1 MDQSDYSFMRSGFDN
16 LENGDDEQKQQQLAS
31 TLVHF
36 SENALLNA
44 SVYIKHAD
52 RNQITKEDLK
62 RCLML
67 EVFIFTKREN
77 LQEKIEDIV
86 EELYYNDS
94 DEEDVIFDDLQG
106 CLYLIWQ
113 GTIDVFLVNQLVGD
127 LISSVVGKGDQC
139 VLQVPLWIDA
149 EYQKSSHGCVPFFG
163 EDVSVLQQVNFFVQI
178 HLRDRYVIALK
189 ILLQH
194 CLI

>member
-16 LENGDDEQKQQQLAS
+16 LENGDEEQKQQQLAS

-94 DEEDVIFDDLQG
+94 DEEDIIFDDDDENVIVDEFTESE
-106 CLYLIWQ
+106 C
-113 GTIDVFLVNQLVGD
+113 
-127 LISSVVGKGDQC
+127 QC
-139 VLQVPLWIDA
+139 ALCQCINNVHIKWENWVPETPIQHIL
-149 EYQKSSHGCVPFFG
+149 KSRI
-163 EDVSVLQQVNFFVQI
+163 EQM
-178 HLRDRYVIALK
+178 
-189 ILLQH
+189 
-194 CLI
+194 

>member
-16 LENGDDEQKQQQLAS
+16 LENGDEEQKQQQLAS

-77 LQEKIEDIV
+77 LQEKIEDIIHTNNN
-86 EELYYNDS
+86 L
-94 DEEDVIFDDLQG
+94 
-106 CLYLIWQ
+106 
-113 GTIDVFLVNQLVGD
+113 FLVKEIECELND
-127 LISSVVGKGDQC
+127 I
-139 VLQVPLWIDA
+139 
-149 EYQKSSHGCVPFFG
+149 
-163 EDVSVLQQVNFFVQI
+163 N
-178 HLRDRYVIALK
+178 
-189 ILLQH
+189 ILLEKYK
-194 CLI
+194 

>member
-16 LENGDDEQKQQQLAS
+16 LENGDEEQKQQQLAS

-67 EVFIFTKREN
+67 EVFIFTKRDN

-94 DEEDVIFDDLQG
+94 DEEDIIFDDDENVIVDEFTESE
-106 CLYLIWQ
+106 C
-113 GTIDVFLVNQLVGD
+113 
-127 LISSVVGKGDQC
+127 QC
-139 VLQVPLWIDA
+139 ALCQCINNVHIKW
-149 EYQKSSHGCVPFFG
+149 ETCVP
-163 EDVSVLQQVNFFVQI
+163 ETPIQHI
-178 HLRDRYVIALK
+178 LK
-189 ILLQH
+189 SRIEQM
-194 CLI
+194 